1 MKIFKY
7 ISPVIIVIVMSN
19 YGFAQ
24 LDSVWHQG
32 PATGT
37 LASGVMVILNPNTFH
52 PESNQDPRVVDMNL
66 SEPDFGPMILD
77 IDESVL
83 PEYNYTEDLNA
94 SDNPSGGNGQT
105 VLLNKFPSITMT
117 NSIPPDP
124 HLAVGP
130 DHIIACVNSSFAVY
144 DKEGN
149 RLASVDADSWISP
162 VITSG
167 AFDPQ
172 IMYDHYA
179 GRWFMLWDWQNSTT
193 LQAYFIISYTD
204 DSDPFG
210 TWYTYLMDANVN
222 GTVNSNT
229 WGDFPQIGYDEQAIF
244 INSRSFTFAG
254 AYLYNRI
261 RILNKSQFYA
271 SNGGQVNWIDIWNIR
286 TPAQGPGGQ
295 ALDVIHPVYSYTPGS
310 GSYFY
315 WASRSGANFYC
326 VYQILNPLST
336 SPRLRGKVIPT
347 QTYGQTPNANQLGG
361 GSPLIEANGSH
372 VKTQPVLRDGKIFF
386 THSISNSTNASYASI
401 KYGIYD
407 IASQTITEQA
417 EQGAIGYFYLYPAI
431 AVDQD
436 LNIAIT
442 YSRSANTEYIG
453 AYYST
458 KQATAPAG
466 LEPSQLLQ
474 EGLGNYVVTFGGTRN
489 RWGDYLGICVDPTD
503 FYSVFML
510 SEYAMAT
517 NQWATYIGEIRMA
530 PYSGAHAFFSPIPLV
545 FGDIEVGTTSQAG
558 TITIANYGSDDLVIN
573 NIPSTAGDFNLETS
587 ITFPYTL
594 SSYDSLILEFTYSPQ
609 TAGFVSVDFAITS
622 NDPNFTAIT
631 VTGNGYRIYPALDK
645 TFYASSG
652 AQNNGNILTIDGLT
666 GAGTTIGQ
674 SLFNGI
680 KSLAIN
686 SATGTMYGLVV
697 GTSSSEIV
705 RVNAGGGD
713 SYNLFNLGITQ
724 PVAIA
729 FDTAGVF
736 YAITLSGDVYTVDL
750 SNGSDSLIVNAVGSY
765 SGITFH
771 PVTNELW
778 ATSRALVPPNR
789 DAVFKV
795 DLITGDTTIVGHT
808 GLGKLTNALVFDEN
822 GNLFGLIGTESEL
835 NDFVSIN
842 PANGVG
848 TIIGSVGFN
857 HILGLAYAETGVTS
871 VEGENEGEIIPAEY
885 VLKQNYPNPFN
896 PTTKIEFSLP
906 VVSEVK
912 LTIYNLLGQEMVRLI
927 EGERN
932 AGTHSVQWNA
942 SDANGTK
949 LSSGIYF
956 YELRAAGTNGNNFQQ
971 IKKMILL
978 K

>member
-1 MKIFKY
+1 VPNGQRPERIFN
-7 ISPVIIVIVMSN
+7 SDP
-19 YGFAQ
+19 
-24 LDSVWHQG
+24 L
-32 PATGT
+32 
-37 LASGVMVILNPNTFH
+37 ILNLEN
-52 PESNQDPRVVDMNL
+52 SQ
-66 SEPDFGPMILD
+66 
-77 IDESVL
+77 L
-83 PEYNYTEDLNA
+83 PEYVYIDDLSA
-94 SDNPSGGNGQT
+94 SQNPAGGDQT
-105 VLLNKFPSITMT
+105 ILVNKFPGIGAT
-117 NSIPPDP
+117 NAIPPDP
-124 HLAVGP
+124 IMAAGP
-130 DHIIACVNSSFAVY
+130 NHIIAFVNGFPSIFRIFDRS
-144 DKEGN
+144 GN
-149 RLASVDADSWISP
+149 ILKTINSASWWAPVSP
-162 VITSG
+162 DEYG
-167 AFDPQ
+167 DPQ
-172 IMYDHYA
+172 VLYDHYE
-179 GRWFMLWDWQNSTT
+179 GRWI
-193 LQAYFIISYTD
+193 LQVMQVNQGNLTAASLIAYSD
-204 DSDPFG
+204 DEDPLG
-210 TWYTYLMDANVN
+210 VWYVYRLDTKLH
-222 GTVNSNT
+222 GTVSSNT
-229 WGDFPQIGYDEQAIF
+229 WGDYPKMGYDEEAIY
-244 INSRSFTFAG
+244 INTRCFQFGGSL
-254 AYLYNRI
+254 LYNKLRI
-261 RILNKSQFYA
+261 INKTELYA
-271 SNGGQVNWIDIWNIR
+271 SNGGPLTWTDIWDIR
-286 TPAQGPGGQ
+286 QPGTTG
-295 ALDVIHPVYSYTPGS
+295 ARPDVIRPAISYTPGN
-310 GSYFY
+310 GGYFF
-315 WASRSGANFYC
+315 WANNGGANFYIL
-326 VYQILNPLST
+326 YKILNPIT
-336 SPRLRGKVIPT
+336 SPRLRAIIVPS
-347 QTYGQTPNANQLGG
+347 QFYGGAPDANQLGG
-361 GSPLIEANGSH
+361 GALISAIGSWMYGA
-372 VKTQPVLRDGKIFF
+372 PIIRDGLLDAS
-386 THSISNSTNASYASI
+386 HSIRNSSFSSNSSAKYLVVDLNTNL
-401 KYGIYD
+401 
-407 IASQTITEQA
+407 ITENA
-417 EQGAIGYFYLYPAI
+417 ELGAQGYYYLYSSLT
-431 AVDQD
+431 VDQD
-436 LNIAIT
+436 HNIAVT
-442 YSRSANTEYIG
+442 FSRSADTEYIG

-458 KQATAPAG
+458 KHAVNPPG
-466 LEPSQLLQ
+466 LSPSLPII
-474 EGLGNYVVTFGGTRN
+474 EGQGHYVNGNPN
-489 RWGDYLGICVDPTD
+489 RWGDYMGICLDPNNYD
-503 FYSVFML
+503 VWML
-510 SEYAMAT
+510 TEYAAAS
-517 NQWATYIGEIRMA
+517 NSWGTYVAQIRMV
-530 PYSGAHAFFSPIPLV
+530 PYAGIYTHLTPTLLSFE
-545 FGDIEVGTTSQAG
+545 DIEVGTTSQAG